1 MYNEIMIG
9 IDIVRIERVS
19 LEKAFLE
26 KVLTEKERELLERYK
41 NEQRKKEIVAGRFAV
56 KEAYFK
62 ATKDK
67 DYLKISVL
75 KKEDGSPYIEDH
87 EDLDVS
93 ISHDAGIAI
102 AIVSSRQS

>member
-1 MYNEIMIG
+1 MIG
-9 IDIVRIERVS
+9 IDIVKIDRVS
-19 LEKAFLE
+19 LEEAFLK
-26 KVLTEKERELLERYK
+26 KVLTEKERELLDRYA
-41 NEQRKKEIVAGRFAV
+41 NEQRKKELVAGRFAV
-56 KEAYFK
+56 KEAYYK
-62 ATKDK
+62 ATKDRN
-67 DYLKISVL
+67 YLKVSVL

>member
-1 MYNEIMIG
+1 MIG
-9 IDIVRIERVS
+9 IDIVKIDRVS
-19 LEKAFLE
+19 LEDAFLE
-26 KVLTEKERELLERYK
+26 KVLTDKERELLNRYANER
-41 NEQRKKEIVAGRFAV
+41 RKKELVAGRFAV
-56 KEAYFK
+56 KEAYYK
-62 ATKDK
+62 ATKDRN
-67 DYLKISVL
+67 YLKISVL